1 MFLFTIDDKMSTPKI
16 YFMGDFS
23 FIEDKYSAEMVADAY
38 QAITNTEG
46 GWEFLKEWS
55 PPEGEGFMFCSHP
68 KLSEIDSRM
77 KMHDQHSG
85 SSYAWTM
92 RNAEYIAKHG
102 WSPFVQL
109 WQHKNSDVEKLRE
122 EVRQKIARNKAA
134 AALAMSSEDYE

>member
-1 MFLFTIDDKMSTPKI
+1 
-16 YFMGDFS
+16 MGDFS
-23 FIEDKYSAEMVADAY
+23 FIKDEHSANMIADAY

-55 PPEGEGFMFCSHP
+55 PPNGEGFMFCSHS
-68 KLSEIDSRM
+68 KLSEIDSKM

-102 WSPFVQL
+102 WSAFVQL
-109 WQHKNSDVEKLRE
+109 WLHQADPSEAEKLRE
-122 EVRQKIARNKAA
+122 QVRQKIARNKAA
-134 AALAMSSEDYE
+134 ALALAMSGDDCE